1 VVLALEID
9 KIGFDK
15 KNDCTSSVGK
25 NSSENTL
32 NLDIM
37 MLNVRRQRLK
47 SFCWLIGRILIQLK
61 SNPPRSSEGDRD
73 GDVQVL

>member
-1 VVLALEID
+1 MVLALEID

-37 MLNVRRQRLK
+37 MLNVRKQRLK
-47 SFCWLIGRILIQLK
+47 SLSRLIGQIMIQLQ
-61 SNPPRSSEGDRD
+61 SNP
-73 GDVQVL
+73 L

>member
-32 NLDIM
+32 NLDIL
-37 MLNVRRQRLK
+37 MLNVRKQRLK
-47 SFCWLIGRILIQLK
+47 SFSRLNGQIMIQLQL
-61 SNPPRSSEGDRD
+61 NPPRRR
-73 GDVQVL
+73 

>member
-1 VVLALEID
+1 MVLAFEID

-32 NLDIM
+32 NLDMI
-37 MLNVRRQRLK
+37 MLNVRKQRLK
-47 SFCWLIGRILIQLK
+47 SFG
-61 SNPPRSSEGDRD
+61 
-73 GDVQVL
+73 